1 MKWDFSTIPPTAWN
15 VEDGEVVPVDPKN
28 VFMCPECKKWFTK
41 YPTND
46 QQNCS
51 AGCALRSA
59 EKLAVKHDSGKSR

>member
-1 MKWDFSTIPPTAWN
+1 
-15 VEDGEVVPVDPKN
+15 VPVDPKN